1 MIKCGFRV
9 VSPLAGEEGSPASWA
24 AKLKSGHKDKGEW
37 PMTTAPMVRTD
48 EEIQR
53 DILEELKWDAR
64 VPPGPRRE
72 WSVDNRI
79 EVRPYR

>member
-1 MIKCGFRV
+1 
-9 VSPLAGEEGSPASWA
+9 
-24 AKLKSGHKDKGEW
+24 
-37 PMTTAPMVRTD
+37 MVRTD